1 MGVAC
6 VWETDRQ
13 TDRFKT
19 AGSGHTPHGNAAAEI
34 LGGPRRSFCV
44 RIRALVPSKRRIAPS
59 CRTSQPFFFAATH
72 TCAATGLCRAP
83 SPLVVLPWSFPTRD
97 SSQRGAKGLAAQRED
112 DVRRLPG
119 QCHGRQCL
127 HRLRTI
133 AIRGRRRGR
142 RRGAAVPRSEL
153 RVSRCVRNPQTS
165 RARRSNTRIAQKQTH
180 KHARANA
187 LDAHLRV
194 LTAPSSP
201 TTRIAI
207 RIQTQANASRS
218 YAPWMAMTARTTLRR

>member
-59 CRTSQPFFFAATH
+59 CRTSQPFFSQPRTP
-72 TCAATGLCRAP
+72 AP
-83 SPLVVLPWSFPTRD
+83 QPASAVPPLPSSSFPTRD